1 MLQEHYAQINA
12 NWTRDVW
19 AGTAQTEAEKQW
31 PAVKAKFPKEAE
43 KITWEQYRHYSSL
56 VSQPQG
62 PYKQA
67 MGSCRLCQ
75 GICTGFLHLTLNA
88 LYKYLS
94 VRTAT
99 ISHAQW
105 ASPPLPLSAMSLE
118 SAVWHTPE
126 AGDKCSKSIN
136 MTGMPLFH

>member
-67 MGSCRLCQ
+67 IGKHGLLQTLPGILHRLLASYSECSVQVPFSQDCYYKSRSMGITPPAL
-75 GICTGFLHLTLNA
+75 IC
-88 LYKYLS
+88 S
-94 VRTAT
+94 VA
-99 ISHAQW
+99 
-105 ASPPLPLSAMSLE
+105 
-118 SAVWHTPE
+118 
-126 AGDKCSKSIN
+126 
-136 MTGMPLFH
+136 